1 MQRFLLSRKSQ
12 GNPYDENCC
21 KAPGKGK
28 PQRYIKKGWQGI
40 LPDPH
45 LGGNNFSDRAKNC
58 PTNIQNVIFLIR
70 PEIVSYTI
78 GSYEDCCYQDVVCP
92 TENYKKDDEPKN
104 KKITYKAQ
112 P

>member
-1 MQRFLLSRKSQ
+1 
-12 GNPYDENCC
+12 
-21 KAPGKGK
+21 
-28 PQRYIKKGWQGI
+28 
-40 LPDPH
+40 
-45 LGGNNFSDRAKNC
+45 
-58 PTNIQNVIFLIR
+58 VIFLIR